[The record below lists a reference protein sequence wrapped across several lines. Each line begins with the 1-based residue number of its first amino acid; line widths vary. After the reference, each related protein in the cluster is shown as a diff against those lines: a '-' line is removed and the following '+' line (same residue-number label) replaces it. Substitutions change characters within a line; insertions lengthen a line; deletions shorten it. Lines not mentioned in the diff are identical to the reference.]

1 MQKRKE
7 GFLLKPQRLKTNALV
22 VMAFLMTTEI
32 IFTRFLSFQTPIVRI
47 GTGFLPMSMMAILYG
62 PFWTGFAYAACDL
75 IGMVLFPRGAF
86 LPGFT
91 LTAFLTGVIYGLVL
105 HNKPIRWGRT
115 FVAALIVGLFCNL
128 FLDTIW
134 LHIYFGHAIIVLLP
148 MRLLRVGITIPLQT
162 VLIYV
167 VNKRCAPLLA
177 KFSSNPEVFR
187 AQNSDSNLEV
197 HMTPLSDSSPE
208 VHKTQLSDSNLKV
221 HKAEK

>member
-1 MQKRKE
+1 M
-7 GFLLKPQRLKTNALV
+7 KPQKLKTKDLV

-62 PFWTGFAYAACDL
+62 PFWTGFAYVACDL

-91 LTAFLTGVIYGLVL
+91 LTAGLTGIIYGLVL
-105 HNKPIRWGRT
+105 HNKPIRWGRA

-134 LHIYFGHAIIVLLP
+134 LHIYFGQAIIVLLP

-167 VNKRCAPLLA
+167 VNKRCSSILA

-187 AQNSDSNLEV
+187 TQSSDSNLEG
-197 HMTPLSDSSPE
+197 HKTESSDSRSE
-208 VHKTQLSDSNLKV
+208 VQEADR
-221 HKAEK
+221 